1 MGKIIKIL
9 KLGRIYFIV
18 PGFLIYLSG
27 ALFSILA
34 GSDFEIKKFI
44 LGYFPLFFAQLSVSY
59 SNDYYDIESD
69 KKSNA
74 TIFSGGSKVL
84 VNNPELKY
92 ISKWIA
98 ISLIILSL
106 TLAATFTL
114 IFKINY
120 IFFIIIVLVNT
131 IGWFYSATPVKF
143 SYRNLGE
150 LAIIICLGI
159 AQPVT
164 GYIVLSNNVSFN
176 LFIFIVP
183 FLIYSFVFALNVE
196 IPDFEADRYANK
208 KNLISSFGR
217 KPGYFIIL
225 FTSLIV
231 TVYLFI
237 ISSIGIIDKFIDYKI
252 YGYFS
257 LLPFLTIL
265 ITFIYF
271 VNTKKFSVKLIMF
284 NISSLLLFLVF
295 NNIYMHIL
303 IRLSRKF

>member
-27 ALFSILA
+27 ALFSVLT

-44 LGYFPLFFAQLSVSY
+44 LGYFPLFLAQLSVSY
-59 SNDYYDIESD
+59 SNDYYDMESD

-98 ISLIILSL
+98 IILVILSFI
-106 TLAATFTL
+106 LAATFTL

-120 IFFIIIVLVNT
+120 IFLIIIVLVNT
-131 IGWFYSATPVKF
+131 IGWFYSATPIKF
-143 SYRNLGE
+143 SYRSLGE

-159 AQPVT
+159 ALPAT

-176 LFIFIVP
+176 LFIFTVP
-183 FLIYSFVFALNVE
+183 FAIYSFVFALNVE

-208 KNLISSFGR
+208 KNLISTFGR
-217 KPGYFIIL
+217 KPGYFIMLI
-225 FTSLIV
+225 TSLIS
-231 TVYLFI
+231 TLYLFI
-237 ISSIGIIDKFIDYKI
+237 ISSIGIIGKFIDYKI

-271 VNTKKFSVKLIMF
+271 VNIKKFSIKLIIF
-284 NISSLLLFLVF
+284 NLSSLLLFLVF
-295 NNIYMHIL
+295 NNIYMYIL
-303 IRLSRKF
+303 IRA

>member
-1 MGKIIKIL
+1 MREIIKIL
-9 KLGRIYFIV
+9 KLGRIYFII

-27 ALFSILA
+27 SLFSVLT

-44 LGYFPLFFAQLSVSY
+44 LGYFPLFLAQLSVSY
-59 SNDYYDIESD
+59 SNDYYDMESD

-106 TLAATFTL
+106 ILAATFTL

-120 IFFIIIVLVNT
+120 IFLIIIVLVNT
-131 IGWFYSATPVKF
+131 IGWFYSATPIKF

-150 LAIIICLGI
+150 LAIIVCLGI
-159 AQPVT
+159 ALPVA
-164 GYIVLSNNVSFN
+164 GYIVLSNNISFN
-176 LFIFIVP
+176 LFIFTVP
-183 FLIYSFVFALNVE
+183 FAIYSFVFALNVE

-208 KNLISSFGR
+208 KNLISNFGR
-217 KPGYFIIL
+217 KPGYFMIL
-225 FTSLIV
+225 ITSLIG
-231 TVYLFI
+231 TVYLFVISSVGI
-237 ISSIGIIDKFIDYKI
+237 ISKFIDYKI

-257 LLPFLTIL
+257 LLPFMTIL
-265 ITFIYF
+265 ITLIYYI
-271 VNTKKFSVKLIMF
+271 NIKKFSAKLIIF

-295 NNIYMHIL
+295 TNTYMYIL
-303 IRLSRKF
+303 IRL

>member
-9 KLGRIYFIV
+9 KLGRIHFIV

-27 ALFSILA
+27 ALFSVLT

-44 LGYFPLFFAQLSVSY
+44 LGYFPLFLAQLSVSY
-59 SNDYYDIESD
+59 SNDYYDMESD
-69 KKSNA
+69 KKSNP

-106 TLAATFTL
+106 ILAATFTL

-120 IFFIIIVLVNT
+120 IFLIIIVLVNT
-131 IGWFYSATPVKF
+131 IGWFYSATPIKF

-150 LAIIICLGI
+150 LAIIMCLGI
-159 AQPVT
+159 ALPVT
-164 GYIVLSNNVSFN
+164 GYIVLSNNVNFN
-176 LFIFIVP
+176 LFIFTVP
-183 FLIYSFVFALNVE
+183 FAIYSFVFALNVE

-208 KNLISSFGR
+208 KNLISNFGR
-217 KPGYFIIL
+217 KPGYFMIL
-225 FTSLIV
+225 ITSLIG
-231 TVYLFI
+231 TVYMFVISSAGI
-237 ISSIGIIDKFIDYKI
+237 ISKFIDYKI

-257 LLPFLTIL
+257 LLPLMTIL
-265 ITFIYF
+265 ITLICYI
-271 VNTKKFSVKLIMF
+271 NIKKISVKLIMF
-284 NISSLLLFLVF
+284 NLSSLLLFLVLS
-295 NNIYMHIL
+295 NIYMYIL
-303 IRLSRKF
+303 IRP

>member
-92 ISKWIA
+92 ISIWIA

-120 IFFIIIVLVNT
+120 IFFIIIVLVNI

-159 AQPVT
+159 ALPVT
-164 GYIVLSNNVSFN
+164 GYIVLSNNVNFN
-176 LFIFIVP
+176 LFIFTVP

-217 KPGYFIIL
+217 KPGYFMIL

-257 LLPFLTIL
+257 LLPFTTIL
-265 ITFIYF
+265 ITLIHYLKI
-271 VNTKKFSVKLIMF
+271 KKISAKLIMF
-284 NISSLLLFLVF
+284 NITSLLLFLVF

>member
-9 KLGRIYFIV
+9 KLGRIHFII

-27 ALFSILA
+27 SLFSVLT

-44 LGYFPLFFAQLSVSY
+44 LGYFSLFLAQLSVSY
-59 SNDYYDIESD
+59 SNDYYDMESD

-106 TLAATFTL
+106 ILAATITL

-120 IFFIIIVLVNT
+120 IFLIIIVLVNT
-131 IGWFYSATPVKF
+131 IGWFYSATPIKF

-159 AQPVT
+159 ALPVT
-164 GYIVLSNNVSFN
+164 GYIVLSNNISFN
-176 LFIFIVP
+176 LFIFTVP
-183 FLIYSFVFALNVE
+183 FAIYSFVFALNVE

-208 KNLISSFGR
+208 KNLISTFGR
-217 KPGYFIIL
+217 KPGYFIMLI
-225 FTSLIV
+225 TSLV
-231 TVYLFI
+231 STLYLFI
-237 ISSIGIIDKFIDYKI
+237 ISSIDIIGKFIDYKI

-271 VNTKKFSVKLIMF
+271 VNTKKFSIKLIMF
-284 NISSLLLFLVF
+284 NLSSLLLFLVF
-295 NNIYMHIL
+295 NNIYMYIL
-303 IRLSRKF
+303 IRQ

>member
-1 MGKIIKIL
+1 LGKIIKIL

-27 ALFSILA
+27 ALFSVLT

-44 LGYFPLFFAQLSVSY
+44 LGYFPLFLAQLSVSY
-59 SNDYYDIESD
+59 SNDYYDMESD

-98 ISLIILSL
+98 IILVILSFI
-106 TLAATFTL
+106 LAATFTL

-120 IFFIIIVLVNT
+120 IFLIIIVLVNT
-131 IGWFYSATPVKF
+131 IGWFYSATPIKF
-143 SYRNLGE
+143 SYRSLGE

-159 AQPVT
+159 ALPAT

-176 LFIFIVP
+176 LFIFTVP
-183 FLIYSFVFALNVE
+183 FAIYSFVFALNVE

-208 KNLISSFGR
+208 KNLISTFGR
-217 KPGYFIIL
+217 KPGYFIMLI
-225 FTSLIV
+225 TSLIS
-231 TVYLFI
+231 TLYLFI
-237 ISSIGIIDKFIDYKI
+237 ISSIGIIGKFIDYKI

-271 VNTKKFSVKLIMF
+271 VNIKKFSIKLIIF
-284 NISSLLLFLVF
+284 NLSSLLLFLVF
-295 NNIYMHIL
+295 NNIYMYIL
-303 IRLSRKF
+303 IRA

>member
-9 KLGRIYFIV
+9 KLGRIYFLV

-27 ALFSILA
+27 ALFSVLT
-34 GSDFEIKKFI
+34 GSGFEIKKLI
-44 LGYFPLFFAQLSVSY
+44 LGYFPLFLAQLSVSY
-59 SNDYYDIESD
+59 SNDYYDMESD
-69 KKSNA
+69 KKSNP

-106 TLAATFTL
+106 ILAAAFTL

-120 IFFIIIVLVNT
+120 IFLAVIVLVNT
-131 IGWFYSATPVKF
+131 IGWFYSATPIKF

-159 AQPVT
+159 ALPVT

-176 LFIFIVP
+176 LFIFTVP
-183 FLIYSFVFALNVE
+183 FAIYSFVFALNVE

-208 KNLISSFGR
+208 KNLISNFGR
-217 KPGYFIIL
+217 KPGYFMIL
-225 FTSLIV
+225 IASLIG
-231 TVYLFI
+231 TVYIFVISSAGI
-237 ISSIGIIDKFIDYKI
+237 ISKFIDYRI

-257 LLPFLTIL
+257 LLPLMTIL
-265 ITFIYF
+265 ITLIHYI
-271 VNTKKFSVKLIMF
+271 TIKKISVILIIF
-284 NISSLLLFLVF
+284 NISSLLLFLVLS
-295 NNIYMHIL
+295 NIYMYIL
-303 IRLSRKF
+303 IRL